1 MVCLTKNQWISMR
14 IASAANLFTPA
25 YLTIVAKGYAV
36 RREGELLVATKGG
49 DAFIA
54 EDPIGLLG
62 VIVVGECRGENWQ
75 ATDAQIDD
83 FIAVFG

>member
-1 MVCLTKNQWISMR
+1 MH

-36 RREGELLVATKGG
+36 RREGDLLVASKGR
-49 DAFIA
+49 DTFIA
-54 EDPIGLLG
+54 EDPIVLLG

-83 FIAVFG
+83 FVAAFG